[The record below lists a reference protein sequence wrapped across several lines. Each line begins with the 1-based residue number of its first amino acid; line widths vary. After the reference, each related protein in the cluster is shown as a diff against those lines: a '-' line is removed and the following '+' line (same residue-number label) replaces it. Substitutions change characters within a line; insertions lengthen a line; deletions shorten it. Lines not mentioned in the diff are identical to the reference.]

1 MFPKRFRRAPLV
13 AALFVMVLM
22 FARVAFAQDEG
33 PGAPLPPPNDLA
45 ALYLGLVTAIVP
57 LVLAGVRSAVVRI
70 PSWVIPIAAPFLGA
84 ALDVGLH
91 YSGVYSSSQPLA
103 AAFFGM
109 AGVGLREIVD
119 QLKKSVPPG
128 SS

>member
-1 MFPKRFRRAPLV
+1 MFRKMFRRAPLV
-13 AALFVMVLM
+13 SALFVVL
-22 FARVAFAQDEG
+22 FASLAFAQDGGE

-57 LVLAGVRSAVVRI
+57 LVLAGVRSAAARI
-70 PSWVIPIAAPFLGA
+70 PSWVLPVAAPFLGA

-128 SS
+128 TS